1 MVQLSSVN
9 HYATLGGQGV
19 ERSKLRLGIIAANF
33 NAPII
38 ELLLKGAEAA
48 ITESGVP
55 PEQILYAQV
64 PGAFELGF
72 AARRLIKRRQHQLH
86 ALIAFGCVIRGE
98 TSHYDYVCAESAR
111 GIQDAAAD
119 TGVPVIFGVLTTENV
134 EQAMVRADPEQKN
147 KGGQAVWDAIQ
158 MADFN
163 ANTVRAMR
171 PPASSRP
178 AE

>member
-9 HYATLGGQGV
+9 HYATLSGQGV
-19 ERSKLRLGIIAANF
+19 ERSTLRLGIIATNF

-38 ELLLKGAEAA
+38 ELLLKGAAAA
-48 ITESGVP
+48 ITESGIP
-55 PEQILYAQV
+55 PERVLYAQV

-72 AARRLIKRRQHQLH
+72 AARGLVKEHLLH
-86 ALIAFGCVIRGE
+86 AVIAFGCVIRGE

-111 GIQDAAAD
+111 GIQDAATD

-147 KGGQAVWDAIQ
+147 KGGQSVWDAIQ
-158 MADFN
+158 MVDFN
-163 ANTVRAMR
+163 ANIERPMR

>member
-9 HYATLGGQGV
+9 HYATLSGQGV

-38 ELLLKGAEAA
+38 ELLLKGAAAA

-55 PEQILYAQV
+55 PERVLYAQV

-72 AARRLIKRRQHQLH
+72 AARRLVKEHLLH
-86 ALIAFGCVIRGE
+86 AVIAFGCVIRGE

-111 GIQDAAAD
+111 GIQDAATD

-147 KGGQAVWDAIQ
+147 KGGQSVWDAIQ
-158 MADFN
+158 MVDFN
-163 ANTVRAMR
+163 ANIERAMR